1 MDYNLLICTSSEC
14 WVAVDVNEYGTCDR
28 VSLNGN
34 ESAKIDSTDKVK
46 YFCEQI
52 KDYYNIDTFCDLDM
66 NIKIIV
72 DEYSDLTATLFEYLK
87 EAKSVNIIDLKNV
100 VPIYILKNCTVKP
113 NSSVDARCMNVEFK
127 IKFDDKLRVSYSSVS
142 SGEFVIINPE
152 DFAFLF
158 KFDCTNLIS
167 DERELCALR
176 EKYTEHL
183 ENVKRELEV
192 QKAAYKELQEKY
204 NTIEKYYMDLKRS
217 IEERNH
223 QINEKRAIV
232 RFFKDRLER
241 PKTTVKS
248 WMGEIDDSMLDSFR
262 VLHGRQRFKCRLF
275 KSDGDIVKKGEKL
288 LDVIEEYSTSTES
301 TGRKCVIN
309 APADGR
315 IFLLVKENSY
325 IKNSG
330 AVAIITD
337 PADNKN
343 DALKWYEEMK

>member
-192 QKAAYKELQEKY
+192 QKAAYREIQKKC
-204 NTIEKYYMDLKRS
+204 NTIEKKYLDLKNS
-217 IEERNH
+217 SEERKYR
-223 QINEKRAIV
+223 INEKRVIV
-232 RFFKDRLER
+232 SFFENSLYAELFKHCEGI
-241 PKTTVKS
+241 KN
-248 WMGEIDDSMLDSFR
+248 
-262 VLHGRQRFKCRLF
+262 KCRLF
-275 KSDGDIVKKGEKL
+275 KADGDIVKKGEKL
-288 LDVIEEYSTSTES
+288 LDVRES
-301 TGRKCVIN
+301 TGEKFVIN
-309 APADGR
+309 APTDGR
-315 IFLLVKENSY
+315 VFLLVNNNSY
-325 IKNSG
+325 IKNSD

-343 DALKWYEEMK
+343 DALKWYEEMSREIKHEPISDMPQMWFKK